1 MLHNNLWEVF
11 ITIIFSEKL
20 EFFRKLSS
28 VSRVLY
34 RTKENI
40 TIENYLQN
48 MIELYL
54 DSVY

>member
-1 MLHNNLWEVF
+1 MRSF